1 MAMTRA
7 ETRLFLSEAD
17 GRNFDGSPRYPSRFL
32 LDISPELLCY
42 TEEPQ
47 EGLIREARG
56 YIESSQRYLPEDD
69 SAIIFPV
76 GQRVKH
82 FMFGL
87 GTVLDVDMEKGTH
100 VVQFDE
106 METPRRISFK
116 AKLEKE

>member
-1 MAMTRA
+1 M
-7 ETRLFLSEAD
+7 
-17 GRNFDGSPRYPSRFL
+17 
-32 LDISPELLCY
+32 
-42 TEEPQ
+42 
-47 EGLIREARG
+47 
-56 YIESSQRYLPEDD
+56 
-69 SAIIFPV
+69 
-76 GQRVKH
+76 KH